1 MEQSRTI
8 IMGNIMDQSRTLWM
22 GNIENW
28 MNENYINQILTSLKL
43 KPIKI
48 RIFQN
53 DNPKSCCFI
62 EFESPETADFVL
74 EKYNGLK
81 LNDLILN
88 LKRVTSKKK
97 ENNNL
102 LKEQNDN
109 NKKYTIY
116 VGNIPKEINNEQ
128 LKTYFKHEFPSVVS
142 SKIIFDSLTKSSKG
156 FGFIDFTNLSDY
168 QKALNSKNQRILRG
182 HILTIK

>member
-1 MEQSRTI
+1 MEQSRTL
-8 IMGNIMDQSRTLWM
+8 MGNIMEQSRTLWM

-81 LNDLILN
+81 LNDLILF
-88 LKRVTSKKK
+88 KKSDFKKK
-97 ENNNL
+97 R
-102 LKEQNDN
+102 
-109 NKKYTIY
+109 KK
-116 VGNIPKEINNEQ
+116 
-128 LKTYFKHEFPSVVS
+128 
-142 SKIIFDSLTKSSKG
+142 
-156 FGFIDFTNLSDY
+156 
-168 QKALNSKNQRILRG
+168 
-182 HILTIK
+182 